1 MYIFLNTY
9 FLIKCVN
16 VFKNCLKNNFLC
28 LGLLVLVSSWELS
41 FYSYCTNTDR
51 HGQTQQG
58 EWWKNKSGKEE
69 ENGKEQKKVGLSC
82 AWFPECQHPLLVL
95 QLPGLKL
102 LTLRPYNLPWATL
115 EHRPL
120 QHSVCVQCLFTSARK
135 HGEWSHSHRG
145 QQRSALITPP
155 WIISALDS
163 GMEGNDENKKRELQC
178 LSASGVN
185 VCVCVLYEAHMRGED
200 GEHASR
206 LPMIW
211 RPQMERRGCSVVS
224 LSARFTFG
232 RGAIIIHQP

>member
-1 MYIFLNTY
+1 MSCSYFWGNILNYIYIYIYIYNMYIFLNTY

-28 LGLLVLVSSWELS
+28 LGLLVLVSSWQLS

-51 HGQTQQG
+51 HGQTQR
-58 EWWKNKSGKEE
+58 EERWKNKSGKEE

-120 QHSVCVQCLFTSARK
+120 QHSVCVSSVCLLQLANTSSRPTALCSDNPSMD
-135 HGEWSHSHRG
+135 HFSAGFWDGGEW
-145 QQRSALITPP
+145 
-155 WIISALDS
+155 W
-163 GMEGNDENKKRELQC
+163 E
-178 LSASGVN
+178 
-185 VCVCVLYEAHMRGED
+185 
-200 GEHASR
+200 
-206 LPMIW
+206 
-211 RPQMERRGCSVVS
+211 
-224 LSARFTFG
+224 
-232 RGAIIIHQP
+232 